1 MRGVIC
7 GGWLLAVGCWL
18 LAIGCWLLFFF
29 VKESNTISF
38 KTNPA
43 KSQQLKANDK
53 QLTTLKNNP
62 FQNKTKAV
70 GT

>member
-1 MRGVIC
+1 LRG
-7 GGWLLAVGCWL
+7 LAV
-18 LAIGCWLLFFF
+18 GCWLLFFF